1 MSCVGG
7 AAHYPSARVDLAQ
20 VLRDTGRAEEARRE
34 LALGAKLGQREC
46 WLPLGNLLRD
56 HFDDPV
62 AAEDAYRAGIAAGDS
77 HCHHNLGTLLLE
89 QGDIE
94 AAEEQFRRGAE
105 TGDRLAERSLQ
116 DLTDDRP

>member
-1 MSCVGG
+1 M
-7 AAHYPSARVDLAQ
+7 
-20 VLRDTGRAEEARRE
+20 
-34 LALGAKLGQREC
+34 
-46 WLPLGNLLRD
+46 GNLLRD